1 VNELRRTLAWALLL
15 GPLAAFAQT
24 GARPDPTDPRLSV
37 PAPAADSAVAGYRS
51 FRDEPLTPWREV
63 NDEVRRLGGHAGH
76 VRDAEPIGPAA
87 DKPAAPAPSAPRSAE
102 RKP

>member
-1 VNELRRTLAWALLL
+1 MNELRRTLAWVLLL
-15 GPLAAFAQT
+15 GPLAALAQT
-24 GARPDPTDPRLSV
+24 GARPDPTDPRLST
-37 PAPAADSAVAGYRS
+37 PTHAAESAFAGYRG

-76 VRDAEPIGPAA
+76 VRDAEPTKPAA
-87 DKPAAPAPSAPRSAE
+87 DKPASSAASSTE